1 VEQFVVFV
9 SGTGHVSACAVQ
21 MLFVCCELSFSVF
34 LCSTDSF
41 RFWNAQFLLAMSF
54 CFMAFL

>member
-41 RFWNAQFLLAMSF
+41 RF
-54 CFMAFL
+54 